1 MTHINDSYRSDIE
14 TTRAEIEAS
23 LARISRS
30 YISNLRQLRNH
41 YDPENENRPKSE
53 PNRTTKFIPIQPLS
67 HLPQNHVTSTSG
79 HMIATNNHVTNHK
92 VPVGNHGNYI
102 HANFNTEEY
111 ENGALLRFEHD
122 VRFLSLPR
130 DFSHRIFKKSI
141 VE

>member
-1 MTHINDSYRSDIE
+1 MQE

-67 HLPQNHVTSTSG
+67 HVPLNHVTNSSG
-79 HMIATNNHVTNHK
+79 HIVSANAGSHMTNHK

-102 HANFNTEEY
+102 HANFNAEEY

-122 VRFLSLPR
+122 VNVRFC
-130 DFSHRIFKKSI
+130 HCH
-141 VE
+141 VT

>member
-1 MTHINDSYRSDIE
+1 MVRSVTE

-67 HLPQNHVTSTSG
+67 HIPQNHVTSASG
-79 HMIATNNHVTNHK
+79 HIISANAGNHMNK
-92 VPVGNHGNYI
+92 VPMGNHCNYI

-122 VRFLSLPR
+122 ANVRFCHYYVTDYLKNYS
-130 DFSHRIFKKSI
+130 
-141 VE
+141 